1 MPPAPAPGAGG
12 EAADGLPAPQRQ
24 LSALAIAIAIAVC
37 VLDAS
42 IANIAL
48 PALVSAFDTP
58 PSRMIWAVNAY
69 QLTILALL
77 LPMAA
82 LGESIGFR
90 RVYAAGLAV
99 FIGGAGA
106 CALAPDAS
114 LLIAARVFQGIG
126 AAAIMSINGALVRHT
141 YPVSMLG
148 RGVGLNA
155 LVVAASAAAGP
166 ALAAG
171 ILSVADW
178 RWLFAFN
185 VPIGIGALALAVCVL
200 PGATASRAR
209 FDWTGAAL
217 NAAAFV
223 LLFLGI
229 DKVLHGQFTGWI
241 TALAG
246 AGLLAISVWRA
257 RARPAPILPV
267 DLLRVR
273 AIALAAGAAVS
284 AFIAQALAMIAL
296 PFLMHVVFG
305 RSLVETG
312 LMMVAWPVTTGMA
325 ASVSGRLAGRVPSGL
340 PGAAG
345 MTVFALALA
354 AWAFMPANTSPVL
367 LLSALAGC
375 GIGFGLFQSPN
386 ARDILLAAPRGRSGG
401 ASGLLAS
408 GRLAGQTTG
417 AVLMGGM
424 FHLAGVGAPRLAL
437 GIAALFA
444 VLAAL
449 VSLAKLRGR
458 PHGR

>member
-1 MPPAPAPGAGG
+1 MGG
-12 EAADGLPAPQRQ
+12 EPADGLPAPRRQ
-24 LSALAIAIAIAVC
+24 LSALAIAVAIAMC

-48 PALVSAFDTP
+48 PALVSAFDAP

-90 RVYAAGLAV
+90 RVYGAGLAIFV
-99 FIGGAGA
+99 AGAGL

-166 ALAAG
+166 AVAAG

-185 VPIGIGALALAVCVL
+185 VPIGLGALALAVWAL

-229 DKVLHGQFTGWI
+229 DKGLHGHPAGWVM
-241 TALAG
+241 ALSGLA
-246 AGLLAISVWRA
+246 LLAALVWRA
-257 RARPAPILPV
+257 RAHPAPLVPV
-267 DLLRVR
+267 DLLRIR
-273 AIALAAGAAVS
+273 SMALAAGAAVT
-284 AFIAQALAMIAL
+284 AFMAQTLTMIAL

-312 LMMVAWPVTTGMA
+312 LMMVAWPVATGMA
-325 ASVSGRLAGRVPSGL
+325 ATFSGWLTGRVPAGL
-340 PGAAG
+340 FGGVG
-345 MTVFALALA
+345 MTLFAAALA
-354 AWAFMPANTSPVL
+354 AWAFMPASAPSAL
-367 LLSALAGC
+367 LVAALAGC

-386 ARDILLAAPRGRSGG
+386 ARDILMAAPRGRSGG

-408 GRLAGQTTG
+408 GRLAGQTAG
-417 AVLMGGM
+417 AVVMGGM
-424 FHLAGVGAPRLAL
+424 FHFAGDNAPRLAL
-437 GIAALFA
+437 G
-444 VLAAL
+444 LAAVFAL
-449 VSLAKLRGR
+449 LAAAISLAKLGGAAQRR
-458 PHGR
+458 